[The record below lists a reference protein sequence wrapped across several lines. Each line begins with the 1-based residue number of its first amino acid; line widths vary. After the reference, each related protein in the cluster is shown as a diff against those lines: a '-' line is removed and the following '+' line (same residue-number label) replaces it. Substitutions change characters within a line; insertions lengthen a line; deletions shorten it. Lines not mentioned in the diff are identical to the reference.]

1 MPVLAVFAHCKLQKW
16 EVHSG
21 YTSSKEQ
28 GTRVGTCSLS
38 PALSRRTAAVAGPV
52 HADSGRPGNP
62 LEIADAGSF
71 YRIEERVAYP
81 GAAFFTL

>member
-1 MPVLAVFAHCKLQKW
+1 MSYNIFSSLNKWGPRWYVL
-16 EVHSG
+16 S
-21 YTSSKEQ
+21 
-28 GTRVGTCSLS
+28 
-38 PALSRRTAAVAGPV
+38 LSRRTAAAGPV

-62 LEIADAGSF
+62 LEIADVGSF